1 MIIHKLS
8 ENYFFTEEETQNMH
22 YFDKMKIL
30 NNNYVLVAKH
40 FQYCGEVFLKE
51 IILDDTFG
59 KVKHYAIR
67 AEFQVTKCDSKL

>member
-8 ENYFFTEEETQNMH
+8 KNYFFTEEETQNMH

-40 FQYCGEVFLKE
+40 FQY
-51 IILDDTFG
+51 
-59 KVKHYAIR
+59 
-67 AEFQVTKCDSKL
+67 